1 MQKRKAALKAKV
13 GQIPALAKVAG
24 MKDSFTDARASLR
37 EEAKRGPVHLLGAGL
52 RGIRAVIATFW
63 RRLVTTARSESTLLA
78 VMYAVVQTW

>member
-1 MQKRKAALKAKV
+1 M

-24 MKDSFTDARASLR
+24 MKDGFTDARASLR

-52 RGIRAVIATFW
+52 RGMRAVIATFW

-78 VMYAVVQTW
+78 VMYAVVLTW